1 MTTFRS
7 PAPPRHRKPRHVRP
21 PRHRSESPRAS
32 ARGRRRA
39 ARRSRRGGGRGGSAR
54 FRRGVSALLAA
65 YVARVALR
73 LLGSDGEVDDLV
85 QDVFLEAHRGLS
97 SLREAGA
104 LGGWLARICVR
115 RATRR
120 LRRRRWLSLLSLD
133 TVAEREL
140 PFDVSASPE
149 AAGGGGALVHGRL
162 DRLPAN
168 ERVVWLLRHVE
179 GESLDEMVLLCACS
193 KSTVQRRL
201 RSAEARLLVEVRS

>member
-1 MTTFRS
+1 MS
-7 PAPPRHRKPRHVRP
+7 A
-21 PRHRSESPRAS
+21 PRA
-32 ARGRRRA
+32 A
-39 ARRSRRGGGRGGSAR
+39 ASSRPALRLVAATEAGAAPEAERDAQPRSFDEV
-54 FRRGVSALLAA
+54 FRRYSP

-73 LLGSDGEVDDLV
+73 LLGNDSEVDDLV

-120 LRRRRWLSLLSLD
+120 LRRRRLLALLSLD
-133 TVAEREL
+133 AVAERDL

-149 AAGGGGALVHGRL
+149 LRAEVARLYRRL
-162 DRLPAN
+162 DRLPVP
-168 ERVVWLLRHVE
+168 ERVAWLLRHVE
-179 GESLDEMVLLCACS
+179 GESLEDMVLLCGCS

-201 RSAEARLLVEVRS
+201 RSAEARLEREVMS